1 VLLSALLRCGQWEL
15 PVVRRPLVEAAAD
28 EVGAGAVEGTPLGFR
43 KEDAVYRYVACLFS
57 GL

>member
-1 VLLSALLRCGQWEL
+1 VLCCSVPYYGAGQWEL

-43 KEDAVYRYVACLFS
+43 KKDAVYRYVACLQK
-57 GL
+57 